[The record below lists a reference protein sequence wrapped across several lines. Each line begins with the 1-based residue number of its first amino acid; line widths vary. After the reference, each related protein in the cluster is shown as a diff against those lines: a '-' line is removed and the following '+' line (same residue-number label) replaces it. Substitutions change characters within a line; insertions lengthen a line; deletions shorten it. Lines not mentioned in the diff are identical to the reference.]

1 MRLEKVTKR
10 PCNFLNS
17 NEINAICN
25 TFFRLKIYTKNVS
38 TKHIVLTVFMKLCGQ
53 PIFHGKVFSA
63 SFALNKFENAFMIHA
78 WKVID
83 FLLGLPGIFVLHWK
97 YFNCNRFSNFF
108 IRVCFTVSHNPFP
121 NGSKSSSCFYFLK
134 LNFSKKVE

>member
-10 PCNFLNS
+10 PCNFLNL
-17 NEINAICN
+17 NEMQYVILFSVI
-25 TFFRLKIYTKNVS
+25 FIPKNVS

-53 PIFHGKVFSA
+53 PIFHCKVFSA

-121 NGSKSSSCFYFLK
+121 NGSKPSSCFYFLK